1 MSEMDE
7 KRRDRRRGGLV
18 GPVILIGL
26 GVVFLLNNLGLLAWS
41 VWDVLFRL
49 WPILLIAVGLDVL
62 IGRRSIWG
70 SLLALVLTLA
80 RLAGVLWLFESGVI
94 TGQAAATEEIAQAL
108 DGATQAEVTLAP
120 AAGRLHVE
128 ALPESNNLV
137 SGVIRPI
144 SGERVEPDF
153 AVQGET
159 ATFSLRS
166 EGAFTPFTPGW
177 GGQLGWDLGLN
188 SDVPLELASSLG
200 AGQADLDLTD
210 LMVSDLR
217 VSMGVGQT
225 SVVLPDEGRFR
236 AKIDGAV
243 GQTIVVIPDG
253 LEARIRFD
261 TALVGRDVPA
271 GFRRQGDVYTSSGY
285 ASAEDR
291 VDLEV
296 AQAIGFVTIR
306 RAGGR

>member
-1 MSEMDE
+1 
-7 KRRDRRRGGLV
+7 
-18 GPVILIGL
+18 
-26 GVVFLLNNLGLLAWS
+26 
-41 VWDVLFRL
+41 
-49 WPILLIAVGLDVL
+49 
-62 IGRRSIWG
+62 
-70 SLLALVLTLA
+70 
-80 RLAGVLWLFESGVI
+80 
-94 TGQAAATEEIAQAL
+94 
-108 DGATQAEVTLAP
+108 
-120 AAGRLHVE
+120 LHVE
-128 ALPESNNLV
+128 ALPESNDLV
-137 SGVIRPI
+137 SGVINPI
-144 SGERVEPDF
+144 SGERVRPDF

-166 EGAFTPFTPGW
+166 EGAFTPFTLGW
-177 GGQLGWDLGLN
+177 GGELGWDLGLN
-188 SDVPLELASSLG
+188 SGVPLELATSLG
-200 AGQADLDLTD
+200 AGQADLDLSG

-243 GQTIVVIPDG
+243 GQTIVVIPAG

-261 TALVGRDVPA
+261 TALVGRNVPA
-271 GFRRQGDVYTSSGY
+271 GFERQGDVYTSSGY